1 MMGKAISVGVLG
13 VPFLVS
19 ANDAEVSGNRYY
31 GGADIWKSL
40 DSYSQTTTQRS
51 SVISALLHSFA
62 MVGSAMFCVNV

>member
-40 DSYSQTTTQRS
+40 DSQTTTQRS

-62 MVGSAMFCVNV
+62 MVGSVMFCVNV